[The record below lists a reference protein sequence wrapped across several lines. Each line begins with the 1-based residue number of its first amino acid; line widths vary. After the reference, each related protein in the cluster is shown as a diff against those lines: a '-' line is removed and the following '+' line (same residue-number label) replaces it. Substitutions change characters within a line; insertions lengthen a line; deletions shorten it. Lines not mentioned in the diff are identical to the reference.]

1 MSRINDEIT
10 IPALLE
16 HAAEE
21 CTELAQACLK
31 LARLLRDENP
41 VGATEDEL
49 TEKLLEEIA
58 DVLNMLNVMRDK
70 GLWDNKR
77 IAGYMAEKMDRW
89 HKRLS
94 QKGNA

>member
-16 HAAEE
+16 HVAEE
-21 CTELAQACLK
+21 CVELAQACLK
-31 LARLLRDENP
+31 LARYLRGENP
-41 VGATEDEL
+41 VGATEGEL

-70 GLWDNKR
+70 ELWDNKR
-77 IAGYMAEKMDRW
+77 IAGYMAEKMKRW
-89 HKRLS
+89 EKRLNEIDS
-94 QKGNA
+94 N